1 VTPAEIAEMRSLT
14 TVDTWGFVR
23 LDQPALP
30 FDAHRLA
37 RTENPSTSHAAAAA
51 SRDLRANHH
60 RTILDVMRC
69 SADWTADEIALH
81 CNLDRHQI
89 GRRLGELE
97 RHGLVR
103 KSGAQRP
110 TASGRMANCYALVP

>member
-1 VTPAEIAEMRSLT
+1 MN
-14 TVDTWGFVR
+14 
-23 LDQPALP
+23 QPGLP
-30 FDAHRLA
+30 FAPHTLA
-37 RTENPSTSHAAAAA
+37 RTENPTTSHAAAAA
-51 SRDLRANHH
+51 ARDLRADHH

-69 SADWTADEIALH
+69 GADWTADNVAIH

-110 TASGRMANCYALVP
+110 TATGRMANCYAVVRPC

>member
-1 VTPAEIAEMRSLT
+1 MN
-14 TVDTWGFVR
+14 
-23 LDQPALP
+23 QPALP

-51 SRDLRANHH
+51 SRELRADHH

-69 SADWTADEIALH
+69 GADWTADEVAVH
-81 CNLDRHQI
+81 CQLDRHQI

-97 RHGLVR
+97 KSGLVR
-103 KSGAQRP
+103 KSGAQRA
-110 TASGRMANCYALVP
+110 TATGRLANCYAIA